1 MNLGPPGSKA
11 DHDDHL
17 TDSILS
23 FSKAPLNAKLPIKNK
38 KLLHNFLNIPRFLT
52 QSHPWLGASL
62 RQLTVTRGGATTTT
76 TKTMTRDN
84 DDDDDDDDNA
94 RP

>member
-1 MNLGPPGSKA
+1 MNLGPPSCKA

-38 KLLHNFLNIPRFLT
+38 KTAPQLFKHSEV
-52 QSHPWLGASL
+52 SHSKTSL
-62 RQLTVTRGGATTTT
+62 VGCELATADGDA
-76 TKTMTRDN
+76 RWR
-84 DDDDDDDDNA
+84 DDDDDEDDDA
-94 RP
+94 RQRRRR